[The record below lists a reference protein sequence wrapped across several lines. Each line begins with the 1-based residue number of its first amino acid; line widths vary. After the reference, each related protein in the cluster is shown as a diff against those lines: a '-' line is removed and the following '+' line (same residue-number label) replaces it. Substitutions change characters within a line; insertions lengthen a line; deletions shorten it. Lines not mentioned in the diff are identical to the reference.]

1 MKRFISLRNF
11 LILATILA
19 WVTFSIFYKQS
30 TSSVVSSSII
40 FAIPLAL
47 AACVGVICERSGVIN
62 IGIEGTMLLA
72 GFSGFFFDYFF
83 KSAVMGILMAFA
95 TGLITGLLHALMTI
109 TWKMNQIIAGT
120 IINILAA
127 GITSFLYSEND
138 SISGTLPEV
147 HIPGIQHLPVIGSVL
162 YRLGPISYFGLIF
175 IPLLW
180 VALYKTQWGLRTR
193 AIGEHPGSAD
203 TAGVSVIKLRY
214 LNVIF
219 AGGIGG
225 MAGAFTIFEL
235 TGSFE
240 RNFTA
245 GSGFTALALMI
256 FGRWN
261 PMGAMAAAMF
271 FGFMQAMTNQLQIV
285 ANITIPNEFVTA
297 LPYILVLVVL
307 AFSAGK
313 VRPPAAEGK
322 AYEKESA

>member
-1 MKRFISLRNF
+1 MKKLLSLRNI
-11 LILATILA
+11 LIALALII
-19 WVTFSIFYKQS
+19 WIGYSIAYRQTTAS
-30 TSSVVSSSII
+30 VVTSSLV

-47 AACVGVICERSGVIN
+47 AASVGVICERSGVIN
-62 IGIEGTMLLA
+62 IGIEGTMLLS
-72 GFSGFFFDYFF
+72 GFSGFFFDYYF
-83 KSAVMGILMAFA
+83 KSALVGVFAAFA
-95 TGLITGLLHALMTI
+95 TGLIIGGLHALMTI
-109 TWKMNQIIAGT
+109 TWKMDQIIAGT
-120 IINILAA
+120 IINIMAA
-127 GITSFLYSEND
+127 GITSFLYSESD
-138 SISGTLPEV
+138 SISGTLAQV
-147 HIPGIQHLPVIGSVL
+147 HIPGIRHIPLIGKIL

-203 TAGVSVIKLRY
+203 TAGVSVIRLRY
-214 LNVIF
+214 INVIF

-235 TGSFE
+235 TGTFE

-261 PMGAMAAAMF
+261 PLGALAAAMF
-271 FGFMQAMTNQLQIV
+271 FGFMQAMTNQLQII

-322 AYEKESA
+322 VYEKESA

>member
-1 MKRFISLRNF
+1 MKKYLSTRN
-11 LILATILA
+11 ILVALVLLVWLGYSIAYRQTTASVITSTI
-19 WVTFSIFYKQS
+19 T
-30 TSSVVSSSII
+30 

-72 GFSGFFFDYFF
+72 GFSGFFFDYYTQSVVVGVF
-83 KSAVMGILMAFA
+83 AAFA
-95 TGLITGLLHALMTI
+95 TGLVIGLLHSLMTI
-109 TWKMNQIIAGT
+109 TWKMDQIISGT
-120 IINILAA
+120 IINIMAT
-127 GITSFLYSEND
+127 GITSFLYSEAD
-138 SISGTLPEV
+138 SINGTLHSV
-147 HIPGIQHLPVIGSVL
+147 HIPGIRHVPIVGEVL

-175 IPLLW
+175 IPVLW
-180 VALYKTQWGLRTR
+180 VALYKTTWGLRTR

-203 TAGVSVIKLRY
+203 TAGVSVIRLRY

-235 TGSFE
+235 TGTFE

-245 GSGFTALALMI
+245 GAGFTALALMI

-261 PMGAMAAAMF
+261 PMGAMAAALF
-271 FGFMQAMTNQLQIV
+271 FGFMLAMTNQLQII
-285 ANITIPNEFVTA
+285 ADIRIPNEFVTS
-297 LPYILVLVVL
+297 LPYVLVLVVL
-307 AFSAGK
+307 GFSAGK

-322 AYEKESA
+322 VYEKESA